1 MSFLNFPP
9 SPLRIIFQDLPL
21 AGCGKLQVKSQLS
34 TEDGA
39 TEQQVGGTVCVPVSV
54 TGSETLSSEGGS
66 RHPNSPR
73 DPTRCSAGEKS
84 TCRNAAG
91 QLTGLSL
98 QVPLSH
104 LDVGHCKKKRCIY
117 LSGCCTGPETGPHS
131 SPSRDS
137 TPGPWPVVSPVGFHG
152 LRQPPT
158 PRRKLGSRPPP
169 AQHRGKAS
177 GLRIGS
183 EPLDS
188 TPRSS
193 AEEGDGFDDSRPCS
207 APQFSLLQNGNF

>member
-1 MSFLNFPP
+1 MSCLNLPP

-73 DPTRCSAGEKS
+73 DPTPCSAGEKS
-84 TCRNAAG
+84 TCGNAAG

-98 QVPLSH
+98 QVPLSR
-104 LDVGHCKKKRCIY
+104 LDVGHCKKTMH
-117 LSGCCTGPETGPHS
+117 LLVWLLHGPGDGASQQPQPQLHS
-131 SPSRDS
+131 RPVAGRVPCGISRAAPALRTAEEAGFTP
-137 TPGPWPVVSPVGFHG
+137 TPGA
-152 LRQPPT
+152 T
-158 PRRKLGSRPPP
+158 PRKSLR
-169 AQHRGKAS
+169 AAN
-177 GLRIGS
+177 RIGTTRLNS
-183 EPLDS
+183 EIFRGGGGWL
-188 TPRSS
+188 
-193 AEEGDGFDDSRPCS
+193 
-207 APQFSLLQNGNF
+207 

>member
-54 TGSETLSSEGGS
+54 TGSETLSSEGVS

-104 LDVGHCKKKRCIY
+104 LDVGHCKKNDAFTCLAVARARRRGLTAVPATTPLPARGRSCP
-117 LSGCCTGPETGPHS
+117 LWDFTGCASPPHRRGS
-131 SPSRDS
+131 
-137 TPGPWPVVSPVGFHG
+137 WVHAH
-152 LRQPPT
+152 
-158 PRRKLGSRPPP
+158 PRRN
-169 AQHRGKAS
+169 
-177 GLRIGS
+177 
-183 EPLDS
+183 
-188 TPRSS
+188 T
-193 AEEGDGFDDSRPCS
+193 EEK
-207 APQFSLLQNGNF
+207 PQGCESDRNH